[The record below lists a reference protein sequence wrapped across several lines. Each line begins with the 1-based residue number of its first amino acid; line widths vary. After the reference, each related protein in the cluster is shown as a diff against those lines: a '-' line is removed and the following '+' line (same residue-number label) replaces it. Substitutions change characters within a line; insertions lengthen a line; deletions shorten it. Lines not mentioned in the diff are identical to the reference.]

1 MKDQI
6 INMIEEEDKKN
17 PFTDEEIAIALDI
30 FRENVTTIR
39 KENDIP
45 DSRERKKQVIHDDI
59 KSILREKGN
68 VSDRGL
74 TKLLN
79 DKGYIIGKYAVGKL
93 KEEVLKSLDISVDTK
108 DNREESNELQE
119 TEEIMIENSMEI
131 KQDEIFSAFIGYNG
145 SMKNQISRACAAILY
160 PPNGLH
166 SLIYGPSGVGKS
178 FLAELMYQFAITTD
192 NFEKDAPFFEFNCA
206 DYADNPQLLL
216 AQLFGYSKGAF
227 TGATENKKGIV
238 EQCDGGIL
246 FLDEVHRLP
255 PEGQEILFYLM
266 DKGKFRRLGEADTQR
281 KSKVMI
287 IAATTENPQSSLLLT
302 FRRRIPM
309 VIEIPPMKARPVAEK
324 IQFIHQ
330 FFYMESRRLGK
341 EISVKEDVLKCLAGN
356 EYSGNVGQLKSDI
369 QVCCAKAFLE
379 RKMRQAGEII
389 VSFDCM
395 SEAIKK
401 DYKKENVSKEINT
414 KIHGDMYFS
423 PQENE
428 GYLKVDLNEDWD
440 IYEKL
445 EIKYEQ
451 LKKEGAVES
460 DIEALLY
467 EEIESNLQLHIKE
480 IVDSDFSMD
489 EIANIVGEDILNITK
504 DIYELAKKK
513 IPLLESTLIF
523 PLAIHLN
530 MAIER
535 MKMKGK
541 TIRPGMKNIREMYLE
556 EYQIAK
562 EILFTIKK
570 KYYFELNDEEI
581 GFLAMYFKKFQK
593 QNYISKG
600 KIGVLVVSHG
610 HVACGM
616 AEVANKIMGVDH
628 AVGLETDFKDS
639 PADMADKVIQSVR
652 QIDQGSGCII
662 LADMGS
668 LMNIKDQ
675 VEEETGIKVGIVGR
689 CDTLMVIE
697 CIRKVLWTEE
707 DIQTIIK
714 DLDVKNTVSI
724 STRRIEHRK
733 EKAIVCLCIT
743 GEGAAKSVKTHLI
756 NRLSSSLDSVQIIA
770 KGYIENIKVEN
781 IISAL
786 EESYEILAIVGTIDP
801 QIEKYPFISIS
812 HIYRPQGIAGLRKI
826 LNKQTI
832 FDKVNLGDVL
842 YEKNIFINPAFYYK
856 DEILDY
862 TIQKMIEDGN
872 VKPEFLLSVYKREG
886 IMTTYLKGGI
896 AIPHGNTEL
905 VTKPVIS
912 LTKLAKP
919 VVWDGINTVD
929 VIFVLALNENSKKY
943 FEQLYKIISD
953 EDLILAIR
961 NSNSINEILKILHIH
976 TESVR

>member
-1 MKDQI
+1 MKDAI
-6 INMIEEEDKKN
+6 ISLIEKEDKKN
-17 PFTDEEIAIALDI
+17 PYTDEEIANSLNI
-30 FRENVTTIR
+30 FREYVTTIR
-39 KENDIP
+39 NENGIA
-45 DSRERKKQVIHDDI
+45 DSRERKKQVILKDI
-59 KSILREKGN
+59 KIILSEHGN
-68 VSDRGL
+68 VSERGL

-79 DKGYIIGKYAVGKL
+79 DKGYVIGKYAVGKL
-93 KEEVLKSLDISVDTK
+93 KEEVLKSFVISK
-108 DNREESNELQE
+108 KSEET
-119 TEEIMIENSMEI
+119 TEEDIEENSHQNIMEA
-131 KQDEIFSAFIGYNG
+131 KQNEIFSAFIGCNG

-178 FLAELMYQFAITTD
+178 FLAELMYQFAINTD
-192 NFEKDAPFFEFNCA
+192 NFKDDAPFFEFNCA

-216 AQLFGYSKGAF
+216 AQLFGYNKGAF
-227 TGATENKKGIV
+227 TGATEHKKGIV

-266 DKGKFRRLGEADTQR
+266 DKGKFRRLGEVNTLR
-281 KSKVMI
+281 KSRVMI

-309 VIEIPPMKARPVAEK
+309 VIEIPPMKDRPITEK

-341 EISVKEDVLKCLAGN
+341 EIGVREDVLKCLAWN
-356 EYSGNVGQLKSDI
+356 EYSGNVGQLKSEI

-379 RKMRQAGEII
+379 RKLKQKGKII
-389 VSFDCM
+389 VSFDCL
-395 SEAIKK
+395 SELM
-401 DYKKENVSKEINT
+401 KKEFRRENVPKEINT
-414 KIHGDMYFS
+414 KVYGDMYFS
-423 PQENE
+423 PEENE
-428 GYLKVDLNEDWD
+428 IYLKGNLNEDWD

-451 LKKEGAVES
+451 LKKDGALES
-460 DIEALLY
+460 EIEALLY
-467 EEIESNLQLHIKE
+467 NEIESSLQLHIKE
-480 IVDSDFSMD
+480 IVESGFSMD
-489 EIANIVGEDILNITK
+489 EIANIVGADILTITK
-504 DIYELAKKK
+504 DIYEMAKNK
-513 IPLLESTLIF
+513 IPLLESTIIF

-530 MAIER
+530 TAIER

-541 TIRPGMKNIREMYLE
+541 TIRSGMKNIKELYLE

-562 EILFTIKK
+562 EVIFEIKK

-593 QNYISKG
+593 QDYISKG
-600 KIGVLVVSHG
+600 KTGVLVVSHG
-610 HVACGM
+610 HVAYGM
-616 AEVANKIMGVDH
+616 AEIANRIMGVNH

-639 PADMADKVIQSVR
+639 PADMANKVIQSIR

-675 VEEETGIKVGIVGR
+675 VEAETGIKVGIVGR

-707 DIQTIIK
+707 DIPTIIQ
-714 DLDVKNTVSI
+714 DLDIKNTVSVT
-724 STRRIEHRK
+724 SKKIEQRK
-733 EKAIVCLCIT
+733 EKAILCLCIT
-743 GEGAAKSVKTHLI
+743 GEGAAKNIKTHLI
-756 NRLSSSLDSVQIIA
+756 NRLSSSLDSVQVIT
-770 KGYIENIKVEN
+770 KGYIENMKVEN
-781 IISAL
+781 IIFTL
-786 EESYEILAIVGTIDP
+786 EETYEILAIVGTINP

-812 HIYRPQGIAGLRKI
+812 DVYHPQGIANLRKI
-826 LNKQTI
+826 LNKKNI

-842 YEKNIFINPAFYYK
+842 NSENIYVNPDFNYK
-856 DEILDY
+856 DEILDHA
-862 TIQKMIEDGN
+862 IQKMIEDGN
-872 VKPEFLLSVYKREG
+872 VKQEFLLSVYKREG

-929 VIFVLALNENSKKY
+929 VVFVLALNENSKKY

-961 NSNSINEILKILHIH
+961 NSNSINEILKILHIY